1 MYRLD
6 LVGLES
12 KITNWLDSLTDQE
25 EIPKDILF
33 QKIEN
38 MEGKGKPGLD
48 IFSEKQRKTYNTDL
62 LEALKKAVNS
72 TITTLSKTEVKSF
85 YLRYLIEASSKNQN
99 SEFDILIIL
108 KVRPSVSDRWF

>member
-12 KITNWLDSLTDQE
+12 KITNWLESLTDQE

-62 LEALKKAVNS
+62 LKALKKAVNS
-72 TITTLSKTEVKSF
+72 TTLSKTEVKSF
-85 YLRYLIEASSKNQN
+85 YIRYLIEASSKNQN